1 MIADLT
7 VALHDL
13 GDRVGLY
20 AYNSQGRGAVNV
32 LPVKRFNDHLD
43 ALVMRRLNSLEQ
55 VMGSNDGLSTLN
67 QQARAKVSEADM
79 YEVIAALS
87 KEEAAMSASQ
97 LSFSKISKL
106 TLFDYIR

>member
-1 MIADLT
+1 M
-7 VALHDL
+7 
-13 GDRVGLY
+13 G
-20 AYNSQGRGAVNV
+20 S
-32 LPVKRFNDHLD
+32 
-43 ALVMRRLNSLEQ
+43 RLNSLEQ

-87 KEEAAMSASQ
+87 KEDAAMSASQ
-97 LSFSKISKL
+97 LAFSKISKL